1 MAFVREEEKFAV
13 PSNFLLALVRCVP
26 EEGQFVWRSLLLPVP
41 SVKGLVCSPMPIL
54 MPCLPV
60 MPVEVR
66 VLLP

>member
-1 MAFVREEEKFAV
+1 MAFVREEERFAV
-13 PSNFLLALVRCVP
+13 PSNFLLALVRYVL
-26 EEGQFVWRSLLLPVP
+26 ERGQFMWRSLLLPVP
-41 SVKGLVCSPMPIL
+41 SVKGVVCSPMPIL